1 MTARKAPTRLAIAG
15 GAPAGLSAAMSAA
28 RAGLPCVLFEKGRI
42 GQGIQCAEGIFDPA
56 GLIPLDREVI
66 RTRIR
71 RAVLR
76 VRGQEFSFG
85 LGARN
90 RFYVIDRSAWQE
102 ALGRRVRAAGVEV
115 REQSPVRPEAL
126 LADFDAV
133 IDARGAFAY
142 YDHWEE
148 LPRRPGFGVQ
158 WTLAGDFSRWRDA
171 IDVEIFAEQPAYFWI
186 FPKGTTAAHV
196 GFGCLDK
203 PASAY
208 WDILEGYLRRQGID
222 GCERVRKI
230 GGFLVGVAP
239 VDAIEGRLI
248 RVGDAGGFASAL
260 HGGGIDAAWLT
271 GRLAVES
278 IARQDPA
285 HFYRELNRKLGFLRQ
300 VEQKVFDKW
309 QAEGAVALAKAGR
322 LLAENGPLLRASV
335 RFVTSGIL
343 GAAVRRVFQQAV
355 PREFYF
361 PPTEF
366 GTRKSVIG
374 PD

>member
-1 MTARKAPTRLAIAG
+1 MAARKISRRIAIAG
-15 GAPAGLSAAMSAA
+15 GGPAGLSAALAA
-28 RAGLPCVLFEKGRI
+28 AKAGMECVLFERGRI

-56 GLIPLDREVI
+56 GLIPLDRDAI

-76 VRGQEFSFG
+76 VREQEFSFG

-90 RFYVIDRSAWQE
+90 RFYVIDRSSWQVS
-102 ALGRRVRAAGVEV
+102 LGRRAREAGVEV
-115 REQSPVRPEAL
+115 REGVAVQPEAL
-126 LADFDAV
+126 LGDFDSV
-133 IDARGAFAY
+133 IDARGAQAY
-142 YDHWEE
+142 FDRWES

-171 IDVEIFAEQPAYFWI
+171 IDVEIYDPQPGYFWI
-186 FPKGTTAAHV
+186 FPKGTGEANV
-196 GFGCLDK
+196 GFGCLEK
-203 PASAY
+203 LRGSF
-208 WDILEGYLRRQGID
+208 WEVLEGYLRRQGLD
-222 GCERVRKI
+222 GYQRVRKI

-239 VDAIEGRLI
+239 VEAMAGRLI

-271 GRLAVES
+271 GRLAAEA
-278 IARQDPA
+278 IARGEPA

-309 QAEGAVALAKAGR
+309 QAEGAVALEKAGR

-335 RFVTSGIL
+335 RFVTSGVL
-343 GAAVRRVFQQAV
+343 GAAVQRVFQQAV
-355 PREFYF
+355 PREFYL
-361 PPTEF
+361 PPT
-366 GTRKSVIG
+366 GR
-374 PD
+374 